1 MINTVVIGA
10 GQAGLATSR
19 CLTERG
25 IEHVVLERGRP
36 GERWRTA
43 RWDSFRLLTPNWLSR
58 LPGWAYDGPDPDG
71 FMRSADLIGYLA
83 AYARSFEAPVV
94 DRTTVLDVRP
104 AERGYRVRTDRG
116 SWTAA
121 NVVIATGYHTRARVP
136 GFAAGLPAD
145 LAQVTPAGYRGPAQ
159 IPDGPVLVVGA
170 SASGVQIADELVR
183 AGRPVT
189 LAVGTHTRLPR
200 HYRGRDIFWW
210 LERTGS
216 LDRRLDDLPAAVRD
230 RGEPSLQ
237 LSGGGRPV
245 DLGAL
250 AATGVTLTGRLSSV
264 DGGVLRFADDLADTT
279 AAADARM
286 RRVLSTVDA
295 AVDAAVK
302 ASVDAAVDSTVDSG
316 ADSRVD
322 RIAAAFVRPGPRTA
336 PVNRF
341 AAVVWATGFRPW
353 YPWLRVPVLDPGG
366 RVQHRGGVTAAPGL
380 YAIGLPFQS
389 RRASTFIDG
398 VRHDATSLTDHIA
411 ARSTAATRRSR

>member
-10 GQAGLATSR
+10 GQAGLAMSW
-19 CLTERG
+19 CLAERG

-58 LPGWAYDGPDPDG
+58 LPGWAYHGPDPDG
-71 FMRSADLIGYLA
+71 FMRAADLTGYLE
-83 AYARSFEAPVV
+83 AYAGSFDAPVV
-94 DRTTVLDVRP
+94 DRTAVLDVHP
-104 AERGYRVRTDRG
+104 TDGGYRVRTDRG

-121 NVVIATGYHTRARVP
+121 NVVIATGYHTRAQVP

-145 LAQVTPAGYRGPAQ
+145 LIQVTPAGYRGPGQ

-170 SASGVQIADELVR
+170 SASGVQIADELVE

-189 LAVGTHTRLPR
+189 LSVGTHTRLPR
-200 HYRGRDIFWW
+200 RYRGRDIFWW

-216 LDRRLDDLPAAVRD
+216 LDRRLDDRPAAARD

-250 AATGVTLTGRLSSV
+250 AAAGVTLTGRLSNV
-264 DGGVLRFADDLADTT
+264 DGGALRFADDLADTT

-286 RRVLSTVDA
+286 RRVLSNVDSAMGSIVDA
-295 AVDAAVK
+295 IEPVVVQ
-302 ASVDAAVDSTVDSG
+302 S
-316 ADSRVD
+316 
-322 RIAAAFVRPGPRTA
+322 GPRSL

-353 YPWLRVPVLDPGG
+353 YPWLRVPVLDRTG
-366 RVQHRGGVTAAPGL
+366 RLQHRGGVTAAPGL

-398 VRHDATSLTDHIA
+398 VRHDAASLTDHIA
-411 ARSTAATRRSR
+411 VRCPAATRRSE

>member
-10 GQAGLATSR
+10 GQAGLAMSW
-19 CLTERG
+19 CLAERG

-83 AYARSFEAPVV
+83 AYARSFDAPVV
-94 DRTTVLDVRP
+94 DRTAVLEVHPTDG
-104 AERGYRVRTDRG
+104 GYRVRTDRG
-116 SWTAA
+116 GWTAA
-121 NVVIATGYHTRARVP
+121 NVVIATGYHTRAQVP

-145 LAQVTPAGYRGPAQ
+145 LTQVTPAGYRGPGQ
-159 IPDGPVLVVGA
+159 IPAGPVLVVGA
-170 SASGVQIADELVR
+170 SASGVQIADELVE

-189 LAVGTHTRLPR
+189 LSVGTHTRLPR
-200 HYRGRDIFWW
+200 SYRGRDIFWW

-216 LDRRLDDLPAAVRD
+216 LDRRRDDLPAGVRD
-230 RGEPSLQ
+230 RGEPSPQ

-250 AATGVTLTGRLSSV
+250 AAAGVTLTGRLSNV
-264 DGGVLRFADDLADTT
+264 DDAMLWFADDLAATT
-279 AAADARM
+279 TAADARM
-286 RRVLSTVDA
+286 RRVLSRVESATDAIVDG
-295 AVDAAVK
+295 VEPV
-302 ASVDAAVDSTVDSG
+302 VVPSG
-316 ADSRVD
+316 
-322 RIAAAFVRPGPRTA
+322 PGTL

-353 YPWLRVPVLDPGG
+353 YPWLRVPVLDRTG
-366 RVQHRGGVTAAPGL
+366 RLQHRGGVTAAPGL
-380 YAIGLPFQS
+380 FAIGLPFQS

-398 VRHDATSLTDHIA
+398 VRHDAANLTDHIA
-411 ARSTAATRRSR
+411 ARCTAATRRSE